1 MNNDAYFLGL
11 LVREI
16 RTSYGLTQ
24 RELAAQIDKSEV
36 ALRKYE
42 SGDVKIPFSVLFT
55 IVHLMGVTAEDLN
68 LALDKITLEAK
79 LAKILDDTQIEI
91 CIQKTKFMFDRL
103 FKGFGYNCHF
113 EFEFDAKA
121 YNERASFEFIYQSIY
136 NYTNRIVE
144 IRKKEDNKKIVVT
157 PENVGNLIND
167 IIKYLNF
174 RIDDFYTEYNE
185 VYR

>member
-55 IVHLMGVTAEDLN
+55 IVHLLGVTANDLHT
-68 LALDKITLEAK
+68 ALDEITLEAK
-79 LAKILDDTQIEI
+79 LDKILDDTQIEI

-103 FKGFGYNCHF
+103 FKGFGYNVDLDSKINGGDGAF
-113 EFEFDAKA
+113 EYI
-121 YNERASFEFIYQSIY
+121 YNSIY

-144 IRKKEDNKKIVVT
+144 ARKKEDKKKIVVT
-157 PENVGNLIND
+157 PENVEILIND

-185 VYR
+185 VFK

>member
-55 IVHLMGVTAEDLN
+55 IVHLLGLTANDLHTY
-68 LALDKITLEAK
+68 LDKIRLDVQLNDVLKGTELEFCVQKAK
-79 LAKILDDTQIEI
+79 FL
-91 CIQKTKFMFDRL
+91 FDRL
-103 FKGFGYNCHF
+103 FKGFGYNVDLDPKINIKAGAF
-113 EFEFDAKA
+113 EYI
-121 YNERASFEFIYQSIY
+121 YNSIY

-144 IRKKEDNKKIVVT
+144 ARKKEDNKKIIVT
-157 PENVGNLIND
+157 PENVENLIND

-185 VYR
+185 VYK